1 MTRPRRGGAFTV
13 VELLVVMGLIG
24 ILVSMLLPTMAA
36 VQERA
41 RLLQCTNNLRNVGM
55 GALLHVNDH
64 HGYLPVAGW
73 HWSPQGGVCNPHGL
87 FDDNETR
94 YTYYT
99 EDGVK
104 RPVPFTV
111 AIALSLGVKLRLDSR
126 QNLEKDMR
134 GYAVRKYFRCPSQEE
149 TRSGFTQRE
158 DSPRQW
164 TGPEDVSSYVFNEAI
179 LGLREREP
187 WRDPMPLGKLS
198 AVRHPSTVLLAMDGC
213 PRDRGK
219 DRWLVFPDIGPE
231 DTIIDFV
238 EAAHRPDSVWGR
250 EILDYWRHNCRA
262 NVLFVDGH
270 VATVLLLPSDL
281 AGIGISRG
289 VYR

>member
-1 MTRPRRGGAFTV
+1 MTSLRSGRAFSL
-13 VELLVVMGLIG
+13 VELLVVIG
-24 ILVSMLLPTMAA
+24 IISILVSMLLPATAA
-36 VQERA
+36 VQQRA
-41 RLLQCTNNLRNVGM
+41 QLLQCTNNLRNIWM
-55 GALLHVNDH
+55 GAQLHVNDH
-64 HGYLPVAGW
+64 RGYLPVAGW

-87 FDDNETR
+87 FDDDERR
-94 YTYYT
+94 YTYYS

-111 AIALSLGVKLRLDSR
+111 AIALSLGIKVRLDSR
-126 QNLEKDMR
+126 ETLEKDMQSDT
-134 GYAVRKYFRCPSQEE
+134 VRKHFRCPSQEE

-198 AVRHPSTVLLAMDGC
+198 GIRRPSMVLLAMDGC

-231 DTIIDFV
+231 DTIIDFI
-238 EAAHRPDSVWGR
+238 EASNRPDSVWGR

-262 NVLFVDGH
+262 NVLFADGH

-281 AGIGISRG
+281 GGIGISKG
-289 VYR
+289 VYW